1 MTIVMNYRQLSTE
14 PKFEPLAW
22 RDAKETGCYYYAINV
37 KCDRFTLVG
46 DILGGR
52 CTEKTSDYDLIGN
65 FKRRLTKIFNYEVR
79 EGDIYDKTEKDEFK
93 IYLERE
99 FHTGY
104 YHFFR
109 QDKYGI
115 WSEKFPGE
123 LPKIYFGF
131 ERYVKKHQESVN
143 FNMPKGWCFI
153 LRRKISD

>member
-1 MTIVMNYRQLSTE
+1 MAVIMNYRQLNTK

-22 RDAKETGCYYYAINV
+22 RDARETGCYYYAINV

-46 DILGGR
+46 DILYGI
-52 CTEKTSDYDLIGN
+52 CTRKTSDNVLLETLIEE
-65 FKRRLTKIFNYEVR
+65 LTKIFNYEVR
-79 EGDIYDKTEKDEFK
+79 EGSIYDKVEKDEFK

-99 FHTGY
+99 VHTGY

-123 LPKIYFGF
+123 LPKIYLGF
-131 ERYVKKHQESVN
+131 EKYVRKQQKIVN
-143 FNMPKGWCFI
+143 CNSTKGWCFI
-153 LRRKISD
+153 LKRKMSN